1 MTEPNTERKR
11 DGELLR
17 KHRGAKLKNWLVAF
31 WTLFSDRTDAMAARL
46 DRAAENAPDAAPM
59 FAGIIALADGRR
71 GNAAKHFRY
80 FADTLDGGD
89 SDP

>member
-11 DGELLR
+11 DRELLR
-17 KHRGAKLKNWLVAF
+17 KHRGAKLKNWLTAS
-31 WTLFSDRTDAMAARL
+31 WTLLADRTSSMPARL

-80 FADTLDGGD
+80 FADTMDGGD